1 MNRLGKYLRHLR
13 SDSHGSMAIEFA
25 FAAPVLLIAMIG
37 IAEIGRMFWARHSL
51 EYAVQE
57 TARWAMI
64 DKTASATAL
73 HDYASQKMGWTDT
86 NHLTVVVQSTTESGK
101 SYTSVTATYHFVLM
115 LGFLGIDPFNFTTSA
130 HVPRPP

>member
-1 MNRLGKYLRHLR
+1 MALLRKYLGRLR
-13 SDSHGSMAIEFA
+13 NDASGSMAVEFA
-25 FAAPVLLIAMIG
+25 FVAPVLLIAMIG
-37 IAEIGRMFWARHSL
+37 IAELGRMFWARHSL

-64 DKTASATAL
+64 DKTATTTAL
-73 HDYASQKMGWTDT
+73 QDYTNQKMGWTDT
-86 NHLTVVVQSTTESGK
+86 DHLTVVVQFTTESGK
-101 SYTSVTATYHFVLM
+101 AYASVTATYHFVMM